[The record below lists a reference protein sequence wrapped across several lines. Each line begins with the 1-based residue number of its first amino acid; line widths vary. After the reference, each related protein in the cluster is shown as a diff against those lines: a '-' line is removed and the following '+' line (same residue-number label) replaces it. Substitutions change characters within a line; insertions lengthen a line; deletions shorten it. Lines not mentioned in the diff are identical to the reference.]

1 MRRLMKQFGALI
13 GALVFA
19 LAAAGA
25 SRVVIVSDAAL
36 EPPAR
41 YGLEKLQKAL
51 TAKGYA
57 VERAATIRAAGAD
70 FLVIAEA
77 GPGKPAGSCAATPQ
91 APEALAIRQEKL
103 QGRPALVLC
112 GADARGLMYAA
123 LDAAQRVSWSA
134 DPGRP
139 FAHIRDTAEK
149 PYMRDRAV
157 SMYTMQRAYFE
168 SRLYDEA
175 QWRSYFD
182 LLAASRINSF
192 VVIFG
197 YENGGFMAPLYPYFF
212 DLEQFPE
219 VKLVGLAAEQQQRN
233 VAAFRAMIRT
243 AHERGINVTVA
254 IWDHIYRGGVQ
265 GGGIEG
271 ASELVGKRV
280 PGLVWGV
287 TADNLNAY
295 TKAALRK
302 LIEVFPE
309 ADALQFRM
317 HDESGLKPGEMQAFW
332 HQVFQLIKQAR
343 PDLPVDI
350 RAKGLPDSIID
361 DGLQQGLRLRV
372 TTKYWMEQ
380 MGLPFH
386 PTHINRQNQQ
396 ERRHGYADLLRYP
409 QRYTVQWR
417 LWNGGTT
424 RLLLWGDPEYV
435 RRFIDS
441 ARLYQGDGYEVNEML
456 ATKMLGEPHDAPPLQ
471 ILNPRYRYYDYEF
484 ERYWHFYQ
492 LWGRLGYNPE
502 TPAEIWE
509 HEFAR
514 RLGPEAGPRLASG
527 LRLASQVL
535 PRIVAASYPYSFFP
549 ATRGW
554 AEMMRMDDL
563 PRYAAGHTTDTE
575 QFQSAAD
582 RARNILEGGDS
593 AARPPEESS
602 RWFAEIARRILAEV
616 QKAESAGHA
625 RAGQPHSQEFVSTA
639 TDLRILACLAQYHS
653 HRLKAAVH
661 YSVFRQ
667 NGDLFAIDAAAA
679 EEKQA
684 VAAWERLVE
693 AAGDVY
699 GSALP
704 FGVHRTGFSR
714 HWKEELEKLRAGLEK
729 LETERGRARLSPT
742 NSQPLIAHT
751 PVRRVAPGEALTVRA
766 SAGAEGGLKQAVV
779 LAAERGGSFKPA
791 AMRQVGP
798 DRYQAEIPHAAAEG
812 ELRYVIEVTDAGGR
826 RAVYPPRGQ
835 AEPIVVT
842 ITADRQPPE
851 VRLERPA
858 TAKPGQALRVAA
870 RVTDPSGMPSVRLRY
885 RHLTQFED
893 YRTLQMTRDQNSGLY
908 EANIPGDFIVPQW
921 DLMYFIEA
929 VDGQGNG
936 RIYPDLETE
945 TPYVIVPVGRSG
957 HNRVVAAGA
966 R

>member
-1 MRRLMKQFGALI
+1 MKQFAAAAGAL
-13 GALVFA
+13 AFA

-25 SRVVIVSDAAL
+25 SRVLIVSDAAL

-41 YGLEKLQKAL
+41 YGLEKLQKAV

-70 FLVIAEA
+70 FLVIANA
-77 GPGKPAGSCAATPQ
+77 GPGKRTGSCAATPQ
-91 APEALAIRQEKL
+91 APEALAIRLENL
-103 QGRPALVLC
+103 QGKPALVLC

-139 FAHIRDTAEK
+139 FAHLRDTTEK

-157 SMYTMQRAYFE
+157 SMYTMQRASFE
-168 SRLYDEA
+168 SRLYDPA
-175 QWRSYFD
+175 QWRAYFD

-219 VKLVGLAAEQQQRN
+219 VKLVGLTAEQQKRN

-254 IWDHIYRGGVQ
+254 VWDHIYRGGVQ

-271 ASELVGKRV
+271 AAALAGRRV

-302 LIEVFPE
+302 LLEVFPE

-317 HDESGLKPGEMQAFW
+317 HDESGLKPSEMQAFW

-361 DGLQQGLRLRV
+361 DGLEQGLRLRV

-386 PTHINRQNQQ
+386 PTHVNRQNQQ

-409 QRYTVQWR
+409 QRYKVQWR

-435 RRFIDS
+435 RRFIGS

-456 ATKMLGEPHDAPPLQ
+456 ATKMLGEPHDAPPLD
-471 ILNPRYRYYDYEF
+471 ILNPRDRYYDYEF
-484 ERYWHFYQ
+484 QRYWHFYQ

-509 HEFAR
+509 HEFAG
-514 RLGPEAGPRLASG
+514 RLGPEAGLRLASG
-527 LRLASQVL
+527 LHLASQVL
-535 PRIVAASYPYSFFP
+535 PRIVAASCPYSFFP
-549 ATRGW
+549 TTRGW

-563 PRYAAGHTTDTE
+563 PKYAAGHTTDTE
-575 QFQSAAD
+575 QFQSAPD

-602 RWFAEIARRILAEV
+602 RWFAEIARRILAEI
-616 QKAESAGHA
+616 QKAESADHGRPGRPGATPRA
-625 RAGQPHSQEFVSTA
+625 RNEFVSTV

-653 HRLKAAVH
+653 HRLTAAVH
-661 YSVFRQ
+661 YSIFQR
-667 NGDLFAIDAAAA
+667 NGDLFAIDDAAA

-699 GSALP
+699 SSALP

-729 LETERGRARLSPT
+729 LETERDGARLSPT
-742 NSQPLIAHT
+742 NSQARIAHT
-751 PVRRVAPGEALTVRA
+751 PVRRTAPGQPLMVRA
-766 SAGAEGGLKQAVV
+766 SVGAEGGVRQAVV
-779 LAAERGGSFKPA
+779 LVAEPGGSFKPVTMQQA
-791 AMRQVGP
+791 GP
-798 DRYQAEIPHAAAEG
+798 GRYQAEIPQAAAEG
-812 ELRYVIEVTDAGGR
+812 ELRYVIEVTDGGGR
-826 RAVYPPRGQ
+826 RAVYPPKGQ
-835 AEPIVVT
+835 AEPLVVT

-858 TAKPGQALRVAA
+858 TARPGQALRVAA
-870 RVTDPSGMPSVRLRY
+870 RVTDPSGVRSVRLRF

-893 YRTLQMTRDQNSGLY
+893 YRTLQMMLDQDSGLY
-908 EANIPGDFIVPQW
+908 ETNIPGDFIVPQW
-921 DLMYFIEA
+921 DLIYFIEA
-929 VDGQGNG
+929 VDGKGNG

-945 TPYVIVPVGRSG
+945 TPYVVLPVSR
-957 HNRVVAAGA
+957 
-966 R
+966 